1 MVNTRSGRARRA
13 SFFVACLA
21 VWTGT
26 DGLAAQD
33 PATFTLA
40 GEIVDAV
47 NGAPVVAAVIK
58 VPELRR
64 FVFTNVSGRFAFTD
78 FPEGT
83 WDIQVEQLG
92 YHTLEGSVTV
102 ADGNGLFLRL
112 NPDPIELEG
121 LRVVTRGERL
131 LHERRRRY
139 PFRVTTIS
147 ASTITAAADRDL
159 AAIFRRHANAP
170 LAMCPA
176 EVDPWLAMGGCMYK
190 RGDLKRINVYL
201 DEAPLMGGMVEL
213 SQLDYR
219 EIHAMDWLPGIWR
232 ADNPELRVY
241 TKRFIERLSTSNIH
255 LAPFSW
261 FVP

>member
-1 MVNTRSGRARRA
+1 MKRGRRARRA
-13 SFFVACLA
+13 SFLVACLA
-21 VWTGT
+21 VGAGAE
-26 DGLAAQD
+26 GLTAQD
-33 PATFTLA
+33 PATFTLT
-40 GEIVDAV
+40 GQIVDAV

-58 VPELRR
+58 VPALRR
-64 FVFTNVSGRFAFTD
+64 LVFTNVSGRFAFTD

-83 WDIQVEQLG
+83 WDILVEQLG

-121 LRVVTRGERL
+121 LRAVSRGDRL

-147 ASTITAAADRDL
+147 ASTITDAVDRDL
-159 AAIFRRHANAP
+159 GAIFRRHANAP
-170 LAMCPA
+170 LATCP
-176 EVDPWLAMGGCMYK
+176 EELDPWRSMGSCMYK
-190 RGDLKRINVYL
+190 RGDLKPISVYL
-201 DEAPLMGGMVEL
+201 DEAPLMGGMMEL

-219 EIHAMDWLPGIWR
+219 EIHSMDWVPGIWR
-232 ADNPELRVY
+232 SDNPELRVY
-241 TKRFIERLSTSNIH
+241 SKRFIERLNSSNTH

>member
-1 MVNTRSGRARRA
+1 MVTRRVGRARRA

-21 VWTGT
+21 VWAGADRLT
-26 DGLAAQD
+26 AQD
-33 PATFTLA
+33 PATFTLS

-64 FVFTNVSGRFAFTD
+64 FVFTNVRGRFAFTD

-83 WDIQVEQLG
+83 WDILVEQLG
-92 YHTLEGSVTV
+92 YHTLEGTVTV

-112 NPDPIELEG
+112 DPDPIELEG

-170 LAMCPA
+170 LATCPA
-176 EVDPWLAMGGCMYK
+176 EMDPWMAMGSCMYK
-190 RGDLKRINVYL
+190 RGDLKPITVYL
-201 DEAPLMGGMVEL
+201 DEAPLMGGMAEL

-219 EIHAMDWLPGIWR
+219 EVHSMDWVPGLWR
-232 ADNPELRVY
+232 SEDPELRVY
-241 TKRFIERLSTSNIH
+241 TRMFMERLNNSNTH